1 MRPSSQPDT
10 MTDAWL
16 AGQRT
21 AFAACRDSLPGSGTP
36 WVDALRAEAFRQ
48 FEEDGPPT
56 ARIEEWRS
64 GPTTA
69 LTGQVFAPAAPDG
82 ARAAAV
88 PAPYLEGPRH
98 RLVFVDGRFSRNH
111 SDAGEPPEGVRL
123 TTLSALLAE
132 NPQAARD
139 LIGDPDAFAEERL
152 SRVTDRRP
160 QALVALNTALA
171 SDGAVLLIEDGVA
184 LAHPLEVVHVARE
197 TEEPRAHH
205 LRTLIALGA
214 GARAHVV
221 EVHAGGSAG
230 VWTNHVTDIAVG
242 AGARLEHVRADAG
255 SETAV
260 HVNVAHARLRA
271 GAAYAGFVLA
281 ATGGAVRTETRL
293 ALEEPGADGE
303 VNGVCLARES
313 GHIDALTRL
322 DHHAPEG
329 TSRQLWRGIF
339 ADTARGAFQG
349 RIRVLPD
356 ASGTNAALDNRNLLL
371 NAGARAESKPELE
384 ILTDDVACSHA
395 SATGELDADALFY
408 LRSRGLSEQLAR
420 ALLME
425 AFTGA
430 VADRIAHEGLREFI
444 RRLVDDRLH
453 ALGSATS

>member
-1 MRPSSQPDT
+1 

-21 AFAACRDSLPGSGTP
+21 AFAACRDTLPGSGTP

-64 GPTTA
+64 GPTAA

-98 RLVFVDGRFSRNH
+98 RLVFVDGRFSRGH
-111 SDAGEPPEGVRL
+111 SDAGEPPKGVRL
-123 TTLSALLAE
+123 TTLGALLAE

-184 LAHPLEVVHVARE
+184 LAHPLEVVHVTRE

-255 SETAV
+255 SATAV

-271 GAAYAGFVLA
+271 ARRLCRVRAG
-281 ATGGAVRTETRL
+281 RDQWRR
-293 ALEEPGADGE
+293 PG
-303 VNGVCLARES
+303 R
-313 GHIDALTRL
+313 
-322 DHHAPEG
+322 
-329 TSRQLWRGIF
+329 
-339 ADTARGAFQG
+339 
-349 RIRVLPD
+349 D
-356 ASGTNAALDNRNLLL
+356 ASCA
-371 NAGARAESKPELE
+371 
-384 ILTDDVACSHA
+384 
-395 SATGELDADALFY
+395 
-408 LRSRGLSEQLAR
+408 
-420 ALLME
+420 
-425 AFTGA
+425 
-430 VADRIAHEGLREFI
+430 
-444 RRLVDDRLH
+444 
-453 ALGSATS
+453 